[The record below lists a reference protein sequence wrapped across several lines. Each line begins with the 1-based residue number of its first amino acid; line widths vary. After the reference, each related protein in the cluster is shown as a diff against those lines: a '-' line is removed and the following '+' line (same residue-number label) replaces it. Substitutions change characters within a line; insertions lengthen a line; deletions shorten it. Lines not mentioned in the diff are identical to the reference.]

1 VRASSTSSSSPP
13 HLCQLDVERGRAIDH
28 ITFHS
33 TRHTFASHYLEG
45 GAVSDLKE
53 ILGHSNLKTTEIYAK
68 AVDVRTRA
76 SVEAL
81 DYGLDAD
88 SVRDAGNGRT

>member
-1 VRASSTSSSSPP
+1 MKRAG
-13 HLCQLDVERGRAIDH
+13 LEGRG

-81 DYGLDAD
+81 DYGLGDD
-88 SVRDAGNGRT
+88 TVHDAGNGRTYNVPGSTGTAR